1 MTSLQ
6 QTQAAPQ
13 SSLFTRIWN
22 DPAVR
27 MGITIFLVM
36 RILTAVVA
44 YATTSAYPRPY
55 PVFEDNVIELRTQTF
70 ITQGALRAWLD
81 PWYRY
86 DTGWYMSIAYQ
97 GYEPVPPSIIF
108 PPFYPLLVRLVS
120 VLTWGDYLVAGIVV
134 SNVACIITFILLYK
148 LVDLEFGGRIAA
160 LTLILY
166 ASFPT
171 AFYLVAAYTE
181 STFMALVLG
190 AWLATIKRRYWLA
203 GLLAFLASLT
213 RSQGWVLALPFAYI
227 ILERMGEP
235 HGGFWKGIRYFLA
248 HPLEALRIGLPM
260 SPAVIGGPLGTAVYI
275 FGISLA
281 GLGHVEEA
289 FLTPPWNTRIQAP
302 WESILSAVRVLTDGT
317 AKLHDIASIAVFVF
331 IVVTGIIALRKLKP
345 PYWLLVF
352 PTMAFILLRGHATFQ
367 FHGILRYVLYMFPSF
382 MVMALLLKN
391 QDKLAI
397 RLTTGMIVIVGILLQ
412 LALVSA
418 FSLWGWV
425 S

>member
-6 QTQAAPQ
+6 HTAAQPRP
-13 SSLFTRIWN
+13 SFLSRLWN

-27 MGITIFLVM
+27 FSLFIFVVI
-36 RILTAVVA
+36 RVLTAITA
-44 YATTSAYPRPY
+44 YATTTAVPRPY
-55 PVFEDNVIELRTQTF
+55 PVFADGVIEVRTQTF
-70 ITQGALRAWLD
+70 IVQGALRAWFD

-86 DTGWYMSIAYQ
+86 DTGWYISIAYQ
-97 GYEPVPPSIIF
+97 GYQAVPASIIF
-108 PPFYPLLVRLVS
+108 APLYPLLLRLTS
-120 VLTWGDYLVAGIVV
+120 VLTGGDYLVAGILV
-134 SNVACIITFILLYK
+134 SNVACVLMLILFYK
-148 LVDLEFGGRIAA
+148 LVAREFDNKLAE

-181 STFMALVLG
+181 STFMVFALG
-190 AWLATIKRRYWLA
+190 AWLATLNKRYWLA

-213 RSQGWVLALPFAYI
+213 RSQAWVLALPFAYI
-227 ILERMGEP
+227 ILERMGEA
-235 HGGFWKGIRYFLA
+235 HGGFWQGIRYYVM
-248 HPLEALRIGLPM
+248 HPIEALRIGLPQ
-260 SPAVIGGPLGTAVYI
+260 SPAVIGGPLGAAVY
-275 FGISLA
+275 FLGMVVA

-289 FLTPPWNTRIQAP
+289 FLNPPWDVRLQAP
-302 WESILSAVRVLTDGT
+302 WESLFSAARVLLDGT

-331 IVVTGIIALRKLKP
+331 IVVMGILALRYLKP

-352 PTMAFILLRGHATFQ
+352 PTLLFIMLRGHDTFQ
-367 FHGILRYVLYMFPSF
+367 FHGILRYVLYMVPAF
-382 MVMALLLKN
+382 MMLALLLRN
-391 QDKLAI
+391 QNKVGI
-397 RLTTGMIVIVGILLQ
+397 RLATSAWVIIGILLQ